1 MVVEHRISPRRV
13 RPVPTSSLAR
23 SNPALR
29 LLALAHDV
37 WLARRAT
44 AKWRRELQV
53 LDSRIL
59 RDIGVNQLIIAEI
72 CDAAE
77 NRAAAAQQRKWREM
91 RESTF
96 PPHCEPDVAKVAPNI
111 RG

>member
-1 MVVEHRISPRRV
+1 MVVEHPKSPRRI
-13 RPVPTSSLAR
+13 RPVPTSSIAR
-23 SNPALR
+23 TNGVLR

-37 WLARRAT
+37 WLARRVT
-44 AKWRRELQV
+44 AKWRRELQT
-53 LDSRIL
+53 LDNRIL
-59 RDIGVNQLIIAEI
+59 RDIGVNQLIIKEI

-77 NRAAAAQQRKWREM
+77 NRADATQQRKWREM